1 MPKQCVKILF
11 SPIFCFVKLL
21 SYVCLRKRVGANSLR
36 EQSIQCIQYTY
47 IYSSHLQAIPDND
60 VICRHP
66 LACPVVDIHLVTDFV
81 HTFAFSI
88 AVFFWLTL
96 TTIIIHIS
104 LSRNLNCDQQ
114 QSLIVVQ
121 NNYYSYDNH
130 IKQATAARG
139 LKNARMSGFY
149 ATFGPKLLIFTE

>member
-36 EQSIQCIQYTY
+36 EQSIVYTY

-81 HTFAFSI
+81 HTFAFS
-88 AVFFWLTL
+88 FWLTL

-139 LKNARMSGFY
+139 LKNARMSCFY
-149 ATFGPKLLIFTE
+149 AKFGPKLLIFTE

>member
-36 EQSIQCIQYTY
+36 EQSIVYTY

-81 HTFAFSI
+81 HTFAFS
-88 AVFFWLTL
+88 FWLTI

-121 NNYYSYDNH
+121 NNYYIINIIIILTTIISNRQPLH
-130 IKQATAARG
+130 EA
-139 LKNARMSGFY
+139 LKMQECHAFMQHLDQSF
-149 ATFGPKLLIFTE
+149 